1 MASEAQRSGSVF
13 DILYA
18 DARRLSSLLSQFSDD
33 GLVTEV
39 VRAAE
44 ETSAT
49 KVGVSVKVISADG
62 TETGRQST
70 TRRIDPQW
78 LLPLLFLDQAQ
89 DMVQRDIT
97 AAAIGSLVL
106 TQGRLVVT
114 DLRILQELWKAP
126 AMKKFILAQM
136 KKAETDAAQSNRQ
149 DRRAATKKAAGAND
163 ADLVLDM
170 LPMMPHSPQ
179 VNIVTENYAVWAT
192 IDPGSLVGTVEDIML
207 KHGAKVAG
215 GWSMI
220 GILDARPWEQREDG
234 DYEEWLSFDDKL
246 HIGMFTD
253 NVWKVAT
260 DLAQHVRTA
269 LGRPYLSYA
278 VTPLIIFREI
288 ETQPGA

>member
-1 MASEAQRSGSVF
+1 MASEAQTSGSVF

-18 DARRLSSLLSQFSDD
+18 DTRRLSSLLSQFSED

-39 VRAAE
+39 VRGAE

-49 KVGVSVKVISADG
+49 KVGVSVKVVSADG
-62 TETGRQST
+62 TETGREST
-70 TRRIDPQW
+70 SRKIDPQW

-97 AAAIGSLVL
+97 TAAIGSLVL
-106 TQGRLVVT
+106 AQGRLVVT
-114 DLRILQELWKAP
+114 DLRILQELWKSP

-136 KKAETDAAQSNRQ
+136 KRAAEIESAPTNRQ
-149 DRRAATKKAAGAND
+149 ERRSAAKKPAENSEAE
-163 ADLVLDM
+163 LVLDM

-179 VNIVTENYAVWAT
+179 VNIVTDQHAVWAT
-192 IDPGSLVGTVEDIML
+192 IEPNSLVGTVEDIVL

-220 GILDARPWEQREDG
+220 GILDARPWEQRDDG
-234 DYEEWLSFDDKL
+234 DYEDWLSFDDKL

-269 LGRPYLSYA
+269 LGRPLLSYA

-288 ETQPGA
+288 ETQ